1 MISSHQL
8 SSISAFIILH
18 LHLQKHLFQVD
29 SLVDRGS
36 NKMTPQVIEL
46 ISVGRA
52 AEGCLLRCASSSSL
66 VSSLHLLWSE
76 CFKQAFNFNVLSL

>member
-52 AEGCLLRCASSSSL
+52 AEVAFYAVPAARAS
-66 VSSLHLLWSE
+66 
-76 CFKQAFNFNVLSL
+76 